1 MTVMFCGHAEVP
13 DVDAVQKWLCA
24 AVEHLIHRGADTF
37 YCGGYG
43 QFDILAAGCLQKMK
57 QTYPAIRSVLVL
69 PYLDRKVDA
78 SSYDETVYPPLEH
91 VPRRYAISKR
101 NEFMVTWAD
110 VVVAYVRY
118 SWGGAA
124 ATLRYAERKKKEI
137 IRFQAE
143 RIDEN

>member
-13 DVDAVQKWLCA
+13 DIDAVQEWLIST
-24 AVEHLIHRGADTF
+24 VERLIQRGADTF

-43 QFDILAAGCLQKMK
+43 QFDLLAARCLQRLK
-57 QTYPAIRSVLVL
+57 QTCPGIWSVLVL

-78 SSYDETVYPPLEH
+78 ASYDGTVYPPLEH

-101 NEFMVTWAD
+101 NEFMVIWAD

-124 ATLRYAERKKKEI
+124 ATLRFAERKKKEI
-137 IRFQAE
+137 IRFQTE